1 MCVTTM
7 NRTAQL
13 RAMMCV
19 NICLALRHRLSVTWI
34 VIDFNKDDSVERFM
48 LEELTGPLIAKHVR
62 YTKSHEPWDNF
73 IFPVA
78 KNTASAM
85 AQALVSDGWA
95 FEDIF
100 RINIDGD
107 NILTRRDS

>member
-1 MCVTTM
+1 M
-7 NRTAQL
+7 AQL
-13 RAMMCV
+13 RAIMCV
-19 NICLALRHRLSVTWI
+19 NLCVTWRHRLSVTWI
-34 VIDFNKDDSVERFM
+34 VIDFNSDDSVERFM
-48 LEELTGPLIAKHVR
+48 LEELTGPLLAKHVR
-62 YTKSHEPWDNF
+62 YTKSHEPWDKF
-73 IFPVA
+73 IFPTA
-78 KNTASAM
+78 KNTANAM